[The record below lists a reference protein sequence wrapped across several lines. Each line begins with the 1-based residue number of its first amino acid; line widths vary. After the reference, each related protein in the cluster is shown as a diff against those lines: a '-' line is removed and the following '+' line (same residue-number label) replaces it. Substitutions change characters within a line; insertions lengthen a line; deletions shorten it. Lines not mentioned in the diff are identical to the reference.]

1 MAVEGL
7 FTSQAV
13 QLAAS
18 SISVKISET
27 VSLLANVLA
36 ALLATSEIVR
46 AEVRTGKAVVTRLT
60 RFESFILSG

>member
-1 MAVEGL
+1 VAIEGL

-36 ALLATSEIVR
+36 ALLVTSEIVR
-46 AEVRTGKAVVTRLT
+46 AEVRTGKAVIRPT
-60 RFESFILSG
+60 RFESFILSR